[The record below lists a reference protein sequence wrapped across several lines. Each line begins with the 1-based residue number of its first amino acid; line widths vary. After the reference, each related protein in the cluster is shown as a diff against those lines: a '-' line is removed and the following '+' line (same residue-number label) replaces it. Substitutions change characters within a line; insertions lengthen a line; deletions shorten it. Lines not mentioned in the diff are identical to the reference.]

1 MRPSNA
7 GVRLVFPVTPNLESM
22 TVPPLLYAYAIVS
35 LPEEREL
42 VTNHLHRM
50 AGIDAAPVT
59 LVSDEAVE
67 RSQPMAVLISA
78 VDAQTYAPSQVESRV
93 GELEWLAPRAEAHD
107 RVVTA
112 AADAAP
118 VIPLPIFSLFRDEA
132 AIRAMLAE
140 RREELSRLFARLR
153 GAREYTIRV
162 YRDDA
167 RLHAALSD
175 LSPHIR
181 EMESSAASASPGQR
195 YLLQR
200 KLDEARRTELRRV
213 SSEVA
218 QAMYRA
224 LAPLARAAVRE
235 PLPAAIAN
243 AESTSIQPAVLNASF
258 LVDDARLDDFRLAL
272 SGLIALRSPAG
283 FRIDFTGP
291 WPAYHFAREG
301 EPSTAA
307 PTSAAPDAEMRDG

>member
-1 MRPSNA
+1 
-7 GVRLVFPVTPNLESM
+7 M

-35 LPEEREL
+35 LPEQREL

-59 LVSDEAVE
+59 LVMDEDLE
-67 RSQPMAVLISA
+67 RAQPMAVLVSA
-78 VDAQTYAPSQVESRV
+78 VDAQTYAPSEVESRV
-93 GELEWLAPRAEAHD
+93 GQLEWLAPRAEAHD

-118 VIPLPIFSLFRDEA
+118 VIPLPIFSLFRDDA
-132 AIRAMLAE
+132 AIRGMLSN
-140 RREELSRLFARLR
+140 RREELSRLFGRLR
-153 GAREYTIRV
+153 GAREYTVRV

-181 EMESSAASASPGQR
+181 ELESSATSASPGQR

-218 QAMYRA
+218 QSMYRT
-224 LAPLARAAVRE
+224 LASVARGAVRE

-243 AESTSIQPAVLNASF
+243 ADSTSTQPAVLNASF
-258 LVDDARLDDFRLAL
+258 LVDDARLDDFRRAL
-272 SGLIALRSPAG
+272 SELIALRSAAG
-283 FRIDFTGP
+283 FRVDFTGP
-291 WPAYHFAREG
+291 WPAYHFARESESSAPVPG
-301 EPSTAA
+301 TAA
-307 PTSAAPDAEMRDG
+307 PDGEARDG

>member
-1 MRPSNA
+1 
-7 GVRLVFPVTPNLESM
+7 M

-42 VTNHLHRM
+42 VTNHLHRV

-59 LVSDEAVE
+59 LVNDSADSRA
-67 RSQPMAVLISA
+67 QPTAVLVSA
-78 VDAQTYAPSQVESRV
+78 VDAASYAPAQVESRV
-93 GELEWLAPRAEAHD
+93 GQLEWLAPRAEAHD

-118 VIPLPIFSLFRDEA
+118 VIPLPIFSLFRDDA
-132 AIRAMLAE
+132 AIRAMLSE

-153 GAREYTIRV
+153 GAREYTVRV

-167 RLHAALSD
+167 MLNAALSD

-181 EMESSAASASPGQR
+181 DLESGATRASPGQR

-200 KLDEARRTELRRV
+200 KLDEARRLELRRV
-213 SSEVA
+213 SSDVA
-218 QAMYRA
+218 QESYRA

-235 PLPAAIAN
+235 PLPAAIAGVEGR
-243 AESTSIQPAVLNASF
+243 AESTQPAILNASF
-258 LVDDARLDDFRLAL
+258 LVDDARLDDFRRKL
-272 SGLIALRSPAG
+272 SEVIALRSPAG
-283 FRIDFTGP
+283 FRVDFTGP
-291 WPAYHFAREG
+291 WPAYHFARETDAPG
-301 EPSTAA
+301 SAST
-307 PTSAAPDAEMRDG
+307 PAAPDGEARRG